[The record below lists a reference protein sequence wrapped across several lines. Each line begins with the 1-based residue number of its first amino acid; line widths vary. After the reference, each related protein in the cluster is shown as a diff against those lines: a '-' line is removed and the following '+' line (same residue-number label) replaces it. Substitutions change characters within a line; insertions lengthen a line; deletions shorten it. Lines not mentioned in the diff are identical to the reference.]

1 MNAGSDSDRKSTLS
15 QRIDSMIGECRR
27 RGVAP
32 RVEEVE
38 RLYTDGCAEVL
49 MLEAEH
55 ARVKRRLADA
65 WAAAFADAPP
75 APQVEVLSERLEG
88 VVTELADVRSH
99 LRQLRAA
106 LEWAQSG
113 AEIEESNGFEAGT
126 PESGGPRR

>member
-1 MNAGSDSDRKSTLS
+1 SLLADCR
-15 QRIDSMIGECRR
+15 QRSA
-27 RGVAP
+27 AP
-32 RVEEVE
+32 SVREVE
-38 RLYTDGCAEVL
+38 ALYTDGCAEVL

-55 ARVKRRLADA
+55 ARVKRRLAAA

-88 VVTELADVRSH
+88 VVTELADVRSN

-113 AEIEESNGFEAGT
+113 AEIEESGFEAGT
-126 PESGGPRR
+126 PENGGPRR